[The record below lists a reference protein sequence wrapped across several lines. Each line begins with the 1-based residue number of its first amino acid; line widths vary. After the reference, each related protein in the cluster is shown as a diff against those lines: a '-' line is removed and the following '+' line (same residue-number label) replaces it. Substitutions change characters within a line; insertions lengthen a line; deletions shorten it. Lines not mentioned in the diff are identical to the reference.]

1 MLLYVISIK
10 VNCLPV
16 VVNYYYNDEQVA
28 AERVNELSIC
38 GLIDQLEAI
47 SGYIPGVIL

>member
-10 VNCLPV
+10 VDCLSV
-16 VVNYYYNDEQVA
+16 EVNYYNDDEVA

-38 GLIDQLEAI
+38 ELIDQLEAI
-47 SGYIPGVIL
+47 SGYIPKVVL

>member
-1 MLLYVISIK
+1 MLLYVIFIK
-10 VNCLPV
+10 VDCVPV
-16 VVNYYYNDEQVA
+16 EVNYYNDEEVA

-47 SGYIPGVIL
+47 SGYIPEVIL